1 MIVVSVMDALVL
13 RNKYKYSNTQ
23 KTKCGQKEI
32 KMGCSNFFQEL
43 KTEFLKNF
51 SRSFLRSNENNYFLA
66 IGRPL
71 PWSRDN
77 FSEVLNFEDN
87 FYAQFDGGSGGLTG
101 DDLVIPEITNTQ
113 KNKSTYRIGNIL
125 VKRAKEENFSFLV
138 PNYTWTKGETYDAY
152 DDTQNLFNPRKKFFV
167 FNKYDNGIYK
177 CLENAS
183 GASSTID
190 PEESYT
196 EGSFLLDDG
205 YRWKLIYRVSNA
217 DKVKFSV
224 DSGDELAES
233 YVPVKIVD
241 FNYNLNETEQI
252 QYDIQTSAIPG
263 AIESIAINPD
273 YKDHITFDSEKCT
286 VDEDYAC
293 AVYSNGSSG
302 DTEVEIVA
310 CGSLTSHPHEGPNV
324 WTKYLTGLVFNVVS
338 GVGVGQRRIIK
349 ESIREDPNVSRIKLS
364 LESPL
369 DHGISGF
376 SGSTP
381 LSFFTIEPQIRVY
394 GDGTSITSGNT
405 FGNSHLTRAELK
417 PVFEALLGDQTK
429 TLSNIDIINTGRDY
443 SRVKVEFVSGIT
455 HHYPNDTGTT
465 LADKITT
472 FNTNTKNFLRPILPP
487 EGGHG
492 SNPLLE
498 MGCDKMLFRVDLDSD
513 ESGIISAE
521 NDFRQISLIKNPLF
535 NDPITQLRFVEAGTD
550 QLVVG
555 NIVQYNDNQGTIS
568 KIFNFSG
575 NAGNEI
581 FVTGISG
588 SFRGATFVY
597 ISQEGDDGI
606 TFTIDPFDGFREY
619 RIAGSENRNNLILE
633 VETTE
638 SGTYFPRDIL
648 IGLGSSE
655 NATYSSLASGVIRDV
670 KTVANKR
677 IFTLEDVQGT
687 FRVGEKIGVVN
698 KPTNEGVSTLQVL
711 NNSKVLSYR
720 YSRENYRDSYS
731 TLTKVVLDR
740 SVGTNFT
747 DGMFYE
753 DQPVYSFTSSQLDTN
768 LKPTG
773 EVFGSGHL
781 FTWGITASDAKV
793 TLELVGAKKGS
804 FREGDYIPYYYTIN
818 GGVIFGTISDVQEAD
833 IEYDSGEIL
842 YTQNFEPIERSVLSK
857 EEVSLVLGL

>member
-1 MIVVSVMDALVL
+1 MA
-13 RNKYKYSNTQ
+13 
-23 KTKCGQKEI
+23 
-32 KMGCSNFFQEL
+32 CSNFFQEL
-43 KTEFLKNF
+43 KTEFLKDF

-71 PWSRDN
+71 PWSRDG
-77 FSEVLNFEDN
+77 FSEVLNFDDY
-87 FYAQFDGGSGGLTG
+87 FYEPFVGGSGGLTG
-101 DDLVIPEITNTQ
+101 DDLVIPEISNTQ
-113 KNKSTYRIGNIL
+113 KDKTTYRIGNIL
-125 VKRAKEENFSFLV
+125 AKRIKEENFSFLV

-205 YRWKLIYRVSNA
+205 YRWRLIYRVSDA
-217 DKVKFSV
+217 DRVKFSI
-224 DSGDELAES
+224 DSGDELVES
-233 YVPVKIVD
+233 YVPVKIID

-263 AIESIAINPD
+263 AIESVAINPD
-273 YKDHITFDSEKCT
+273 YKNNITFDSEKCT
-286 VDEDYAC
+286 VDEEYAC

-302 DTEVEIVA
+302 ATEVEIVA
-310 CGSLTSHPHEGPNV
+310 CGSLTSHEPSANGV
-324 WTKYLTGLVFNVVS
+324 WTEYLTGLVFNVVS

-349 ESIREDPNVSRIKLS
+349 RSRIINDPGISYIKLE

-394 GDGTSITSGNT
+394 GDGTSITSGNN

-429 TLSNIDIINTGRDY
+429 TLSNIDIINTGKDY
-443 SRVKVEFVSGIT
+443 SRVKAEFVSGIT

-465 LADKITT
+465 LASKITA

-498 MGCDKMLFRVDLDSD
+498 MGCDKILFRVDLDSD
-513 ESGIISAE
+513 ESGIVSAE

-535 NDPITQLRFVEAGTD
+535 SDPITQLRFVEAGTSD
-550 QLVVG
+550 LTVG
-555 NIVQYNDNQGTIS
+555 NLVEYNGNSGIIS
-568 KIFNFSG
+568 KVFNFSE

-597 ISQEGDDGI
+597 ISEEGDDGT

-619 RIAGSENRNNLILE
+619 RVAGSENRNNLILE

-655 NATYSSLASGVIRDV
+655 NATYSSLASGMIRDV

-698 KPTNEGVSTLQVL
+698 KPISEGVSTLQIL

-731 TLTKVVLDR
+731 TLTKVTLNKG
-740 SVGTNFT
+740 GTNFT
-747 DGMFYE
+747 NAMFYE
-753 DQPVYSFTSSQLDTN
+753 DQPVYSFTSNQLDIN
-768 LKPTG
+768 QKPTG

-781 FTWGITASDAKV
+781 FTWNITDSGAKV
-793 TLELVGAKKGS
+793 TLELVGAKKGA
-804 FREGDYIPYYYTIN
+804 FRTGVYIPYYYTQD
-818 GGVIFGTISDVQEAD
+818 GGVIFGTISAVEEAD

-842 YTQNFEPIERSVLSK
+842 YTQNFEPIERSELSK